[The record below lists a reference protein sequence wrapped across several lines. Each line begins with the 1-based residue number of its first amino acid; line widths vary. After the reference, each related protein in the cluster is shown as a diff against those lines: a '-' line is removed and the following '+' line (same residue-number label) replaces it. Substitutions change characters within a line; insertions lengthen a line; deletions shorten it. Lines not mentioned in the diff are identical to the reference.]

1 MTIKEKISYLK
12 GLAEGMDAQS
22 NELGKLVVVI
32 IDTLVD
38 MADEIEELNENA
50 LDLAEELD
58 ELSDDLAD
66 VELVLEE
73 LEDELDF
80 DSYDDFD
87 SDDDDM
93 YNYSDDDD
101 DDEDGMCCDMCGE
114 QGLSVDIACPK
125 CGTEIELDELDI
137 ENEAV
142 TCPDCKE
149 NIELEIDVVETND
162 DF

>member
-1 MTIKEKISYLK
+1 MTIKERISYLK
-12 GLAEGMDAQS
+12 GLAEGMDAQN

-32 IDTLVD
+32 IDTLAD
-38 MADEIEELNENA
+38 MANEIEELNENA
-50 LDLAEELD
+50 LDIAEELD

-80 DSYDDFD
+80 DGYDDD
-87 SDDDDM
+87 DDDDM
-93 YNYSDDDD
+93 YDYND
-101 DDEDGMCCDMCGE
+101 DDEDYDDGNMCCDMCGAHD
-114 QGLSVDIACPK
+114 LSVDITCPK

-149 NIELEIDVVETND
+149 NIELEIDVVETD
-162 DF
+162 DDY